1 MDYAT
6 THHHRGSHARRKTAA
21 VTLQKARG
29 IRGVYAASQ
38 RRRRGTTGYLATCPG
53 STATDGF
60 LRAVFPATLKE
71 NKTLRDCREQQRIG
85 EGFRASF
92 AQLTAHYGIALPLPE
107 DFRYPETIKIYLPL
121 LKDRLKGEV
130 KDFYGLRFVK
140 GKETAFL
147 VSEERYSTGQS
158 LYYIPILP
166 LYKMLRDKAHR
177 KAATLLLS
185 IGAWLYRIVDV
196 PYYRQECS
204 YLHYQYEMI
213 GDWVEQDTDND
224 YAEDEIQDILAATTL
239 GDVME
244 QKLRHP
250 ANLDRFAKRLA
261 RFRAEDTLDSK
272 CLAVA
277 TEAHALF
284 VEYPQESLFRN
295 EPQRQEEKE
304 KEEDEDEDDGGYYDN
319 ETITMD
325 KYVSFSADTEGW
337 LFDTLAD
344 TVNNEFN
351 ECGEVEEPRLLKC
364 FDGTP
369 VTGSFDFERRVFD
382 LMDRLC
388 DILYNYKMQ

>member
-6 THHHRGSHARRKTAA
+6 THHHRGSHARRKTAGS
-21 VTLQKARG
+21 TPQKARG
-29 IRGVYAASQ
+29 IRGVHAAPQ
-38 RRRRGTTGYLATCPG
+38 RCQRGTPGYLATCPG
-53 STATDGF
+53 GTAADGF

-71 NKTLRDCREQQRIG
+71 NKTLRDCREQQRIA

-92 AQLTAHYGIALPLPE
+92 VQLTAHYGIALPLLE
-107 DFRYPETIKIYLPL
+107 HFQYPETINEYLPL
-121 LKDRLKGEV
+121 LQERLKGEV
-130 KDFYGLRFVK
+130 NDFYGLRFVQG
-140 GKETAFL
+140 GKTAFF

-158 LYYIPILP
+158 LYYIPVIP
-166 LYKMLRDKAHR
+166 LYKMLRDKAHK

-185 IGAWLYRIVDV
+185 VAAWLYCIVDV
-196 PYYRQECS
+196 PYYRQEGS
-204 YLHYQYEMI
+204 YLSYQYEMI
-213 GDWVEQDTDND
+213 GDWVEQDTDNA
-224 YAEDEIQDILAATTL
+224 YAEDEMRDIRAATTL

-261 RFRAEDTLDSK
+261 CSRAKDTLDSE
-272 CLAVA
+272 CFAVA
-277 TEAHALF
+277 TAAYGLF
-284 VEYPQESLFRN
+284 VEYQNESLFRN
-295 EPQRQEEKE
+295 EPQRQQ
-304 KEEDEDEDDGGYYDN
+304 EEDEDGYFDN

-325 KYVSFSADTEGW
+325 KYVSFSADTKGW

-351 ECGEVEEPRLLKC
+351 ECGEVEEPSLLKH
-364 FDGTP
+364 FDGSP
-369 VTGSFDFERRVFD
+369 VTGSFDFERRVFE

>member
-6 THHHRGSHARRKTAA
+6 THHHRGSHARRKTAGS
-21 VTLQKARG
+21 TPQKARG
-29 IRGVYAASQ
+29 ICGIHRASERCQRGA
-38 RRRRGTTGYLATCPG
+38 TGYLATCSG
-53 STATDGF
+53 GTAADGF

-71 NKTLRDCREQQRIG
+71 NKTLRDSREQQRIR
-85 EGFRASF
+85 EGFCASF
-92 AQLTAHYGIALPLPE
+92 AQLTAHYGIAFTLPE
-107 DFRYPETIKIYLPL
+107 DFQYPETINEYLPVL
-121 LKDRLKGEV
+121 LERLKGKV
-130 KDFYGLRFVK
+130 KDFYSLRLVQ
-140 GKETAFL
+140 GGSSAFL

-166 LYKMLRDKAHR
+166 IYKMLRDKAHR

-185 IGAWLYRIVDV
+185 VGAWLYRIVDV
-196 PYYRQECS
+196 PYYRQEGS
-204 YLHYQYEMI
+204 YLSYQYEMI
-213 GDWVEQDTDND
+213 GDWVEQDTGNE
-224 YAEDEIQDILAATTL
+224 YAEDEIQDIRAATTL

-261 RFRAEDTLDSK
+261 CFKAEDALDSE

-277 TEAHALF
+277 TQAYALLLK
-284 VEYPQESLFRN
+284 YPKESLFRN
-295 EPQRQEEKE
+295 EPQRQQEEND
-304 KEEDEDEDDGGYYDN
+304 DEDGYYDS

-325 KYVSFSADTEGW
+325 KYVSFSADTHGW
-337 LFDTLAD
+337 LFDTLTD

-351 ECGEVEEPRLLKC
+351 ECGEVEEPRLLKY
-364 FDGTP
+364 FDGSP

>member
-6 THHHRGSHARRKTAA
+6 THHNRGSHARRKTAGG
-21 VTLQKARG
+21 TPQKARG
-29 IRGVYAASQ
+29 IRGIHAASQ
-38 RRRRGTTGYLATCPG
+38 RCRRSATRHLAACPA
-53 STATDGF
+53 SSLTDGF

-71 NKTLRDCREQQRIG
+71 NKTLRDCREQQGIA
-85 EGFRASF
+85 EGFCASF

-107 DFRYPETIKIYLPL
+107 NFQYPETINEYLPL

-130 KDFYGLRFVK
+130 KDFYGLRLVQ
-140 GKETAFL
+140 GGGSAFL

-185 IGAWLYRIVDV
+185 VGAWLYRIVDV
-196 PYYRQECS
+196 PYYRKEGS

-213 GDWVEQDTDND
+213 GDWVEQDTDNE
-224 YAEDEIQDILAATTL
+224 YAEDEMRDIRAATTL

-250 ANLDRFAKRLA
+250 ANGDHFAKSLA
-261 RFRAEDTLDSK
+261 RFRAEDALDTE
-272 CLAVA
+272 CLATA
-277 TEAHALF
+277 TAAYGLF
-284 VEYPQESLFRN
+284 VEYPNESLFRN
-295 EPQRQEEKE
+295 EPQRQQ
-304 KEEDEDEDDGGYYDN
+304 EEDEDEDGYFDN

-325 KYVSFSADTEGW
+325 KYVSFSADTKGW

-351 ECGEVEEPRLLKC
+351 ECGEVEEPRLLKH
-364 FDGTP
+364 FDGSP
-369 VTGSFDFERRVFD
+369 VTGSFDFERRVFE